1 MSSASGNFKNDG
13 TITAA
18 GKGGRCLPT
27 TEKNVQFRKLKGNRD
42 NMTCF
47 DCPNTRPTWASVT
60 YGTFLCL
67 DCSAT
72 HRSMGVHLTFVRSCD
87 LDEWTQEQID
97 AMRLGGN
104 GNARAYFHKHG
115 FKDLYGG
122 KTEKMYNSK
131 AALSYKSVLAKEVLA
146 EAEKRA
152 NVTGKNGGNTTG
164 TGLDNSLLANLD
176 LADKQKLDEE
186 AAVKLAAARNG
197 SLADADVAK
206 PSNKLA
212 SSMPGASRLM
222 VPKKKN
228 SNVGVMRKP
237 TTSSSK
243 LLIKKSGGNIR
254 VNKLSM
260 KLPMNGK
267 GGIGNDEDKFEDVEE
282 TQKKSAEAERLTKQM
297 SEDEAL
303 ARNLQENMS
312 VTGGSTTAPS
322 ISTTVS
328 KPKAEVSTERSNVT
342 SAKTKPVATKHD
354 NLAKLKNMTSDF
366 FAQM

>member
-1 MSSASGNFKNDG
+1 MSGNFKNDG

-18 GKGGRCLPT
+18 GKGQRCLPT
-27 TEKNVQFRKLKGNRD
+27 AEKNAQFRKLKGIRD

-97 AMRLGGN
+97 SMRLGGN
-104 GNARAYFHKHG
+104 GNARAYFRKHG
-115 FKDLYGG
+115 FTDLHGG
-122 KTEKMYNSK
+122 KTEKTYKSK
-131 AALSYKSVLAKEVLA
+131 AALSYKSVLAKLVLT
-146 EAEKRA
+146 EAEKRG
-152 NVTGKNGGNTTG
+152 NVTGKNGGNT
-164 TGLDNSLLANLD
+164 LDNDLLANLD
-176 LADKQKLDEE
+176 LADRKTVEEE
-186 AAVKLAAARNG
+186 AAAKLAAARNG

-222 VPKKKN
+222 VPKKKTA
-228 SNVGVMRKP
+228 NVGIMRKP

-243 LLIKKSGGNIR
+243 LLMKKSGGNIR

-267 GGIGNDEDKFEDVEE
+267 GGLDNDDKFEDVEI
-282 TQKKSAEAERLTKQM
+282 TQQKSAEAERLTKQM
-297 SEDEAL
+297 SEDEAM
-303 ARNLQENMS
+303 ARNLQENLS
-312 VTGGSTTAPS
+312 VTEGGLTSPIGSTQKTEVTTE
-322 ISTTVS
+322 IS
-328 KPKAEVSTERSNVT
+328 KVT
-342 SAKTKPVATKHD
+342 SVKTKPVATKDD